1 MTLDQYLLHALGWSL
16 AGGIAGV
23 LLDRAVLALQQI
35 AHATPQEDAVPAA
48 DQPTPR
54 KRFRRWFNRAFVPGV
69 LITMAVVT
77 VVQSVITARTNAAQ
91 DVEIKRVQ
99 ACQLAYAND
108 FADAIDARASASAAA
123 QDAVDE
129 LWSTIGRLM
138 TGGASPTAREE
149 FAAALSDYLAKR
161 ATAKKKQQENPYP
174 PAPRDLC
181 K

>member
-1 MTLDQYLLHALGWSL
+1 VTLDQYLLHALAWSL

-35 AHATPQEDAVPAA
+35 AHATPQEDAVP
-48 DQPTPR
+48 DHSTPR
-54 KRFRRWFNRAFVPGV
+54 KRFRRWFNRAVVPGV
-69 LITMAVVT
+69 LITMAVLT
-77 VVQSVITARTNAAQ
+77 IVQSVIAARTNAAQ

-99 ACQLAYAND
+99 ACQLEYANK
-108 FADAIDARASASAAA
+108 FADAIDARSTTTAAA

-129 LWSTIGRLM
+129 LWATIGRLM

-149 FAAALSDYLAKR
+149 FQAALSDYLAKR
-161 ATAKKKQQENPYP
+161 ATAKKKQQDNPYP